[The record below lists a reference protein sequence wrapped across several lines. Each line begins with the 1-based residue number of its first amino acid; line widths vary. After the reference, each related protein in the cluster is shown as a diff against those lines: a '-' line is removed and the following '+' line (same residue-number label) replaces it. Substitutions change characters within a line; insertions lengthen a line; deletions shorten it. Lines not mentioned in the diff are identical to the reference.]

1 MVQITPGIWG
11 RSGPGALK
19 ATRQN
24 LCSKTGAMPQIGLRQ
39 RIVLNGSSDQNGRA
53 ATLQCPQIGCQICQR
68 IIYARY
74 QVRVRTGPEKRGQR
88 IPMRRQKNAQP
99 TVGAQV
105 ASGEQGIDSI
115 MRWPGLLAKTGSK
128 GFSDQGSIGS

>member
-1 MVQITPGIWG
+1 MVQVTPGIWG

-24 LCSKTGAMPQIGLRQ
+24 LCSKTGAVPEIGLCQ
-39 RIVLNGSSDQNGRA
+39 RIVLKGSRDRNGQT
-53 ATLQCPQIGCQICQR
+53 ATVQHFQIGCQIRQR
-68 IIYARY
+68 TVDTQHKIRIKAGRS
-74 QVRVRTGPEKRGQR
+74 QRGQR
-88 IPMRRQKNAQP
+88 IPVRRQKNMQP

-115 MRWPGLLAKTGSK
+115 MR
-128 GFSDQGSIGS
+128 